1 MLKARYM
8 ASLDHLVDLTQHLIR
23 IRSTHAHPEQILLAR
38 DFAANY
44 FDSTSL
50 HIEPH
55 HYGGVPSLTITKHS
69 KTPKIFL
76 CGHLDVVDGDDEQF
90 TPRLDGERLYGRG
103 ALDMKSGNAVMMAL
117 MKELSDTKHDVGLI
131 LTGDEEIGGMHGVKV
146 LLEQGYRAQVVIIP
160 DGGLAVH
167 RIVQKEKGII
177 WIRLEA
183 QGAAAHGSRPW
194 EGINAIERLMEALR
208 NIKTLFADPHTN
220 HPDDHWVPTINIGHI
235 EGGQSVNKVP
245 SNAAATCDIRYTEQT
260 NPNGLLEDIRALLP
274 SHVTMEVRFFE
285 PMTNVDLTHPLVT
298 TFFDIVREHG
308 HTPEIISGHGSSDG
322 RFFSA
327 HNIPVLISQ
336 PNGANHH
343 AKDEWVHIPSIGK
356 YYDIVRTYLDK
367 VAL

>member
-1 MLKARYM
+1 
-8 ASLDHLVDLTQHLIR
+8 
-23 IRSTHAHPEQILLAR
+23 
-38 DFAANY
+38 
-44 FDSTSL
+44 
-50 HIEPH
+50 
-55 HYGGVPSLTITKHS
+55 
-69 KTPKIFL
+69 
-76 CGHLDVVDGDDEQF
+76 
-90 TPRLDGERLYGRG
+90 
-103 ALDMKSGNAVMMAL
+103 
-117 MKELSDTKHDVGLI
+117 
-131 LTGDEEIGGMHGVKV
+131 MHGVKV
-146 LLEQGYRAQVVIIP
+146 LLEQGYCAQVVIIP

-308 HTPEIISGHGSSDG
+308 HTLEILLRRANVSVNIQLPSTAAGPNQSHKQHVQPTHQIDRHYIKKVPRNPVPRLGITRAGQGWAG
-322 RFFSA
+322 R
-327 HNIPVLISQ
+327 
-336 PNGANHH
+336 
-343 AKDEWVHIPSIGK
+343 SITERP
-356 YYDIVRTYLDK
+356 YA
-367 VAL
+367 ALQECS